1 MITELYSNSFYMLF
15 TILLFALAI
24 DLVIGEFPVKIHP
37 VVWIG
42 NMINFFKGKLLK
54 YDSKL
59 SGFILAVFVI
69 ILSSL
74 IVLVPLLLIKH
85 FLYINESMIYLFKL
99 FAILLLSSTFSVKL
113 LLSSARDVETDLKNN
128 NLNKARKAV
137 SYLVS
142 RNTSELNKEHI
153 ISAVIETL
161 TENIPDSYVSTIF
174 YYSLI
179 GVIAGLCGVNDFNVI
194 ILAVLAALLHRVI
207 DTLDS
212 MLGYKTEELENIGF
226 FSAKIDD
233 VLNYIPARF
242 SALVIIISAAMLR
255 LDWRKANYILRRD
268 ARNCDSPNSGY
279 TMASVAGALDIQ
291 LEKEGVY
298 TLGDGFNKLE
308 VDSIEKAIDLTRL
321 TIFLATLFF
330 MVIFLDIL
338 LWLI

>member
-42 NMINFFKGKLLK
+42 NLINFFKGKLLK
-54 YDSKL
+54 YDNKL
-59 SGFILAVFVI
+59 SGFILAVCVI

-212 MLGYKTEELENIGF
+212 MLGYKTDELENIGF

>member
-42 NMINFFKGKLLK
+42 NLINFFKGKLLK
-54 YDSKL
+54 YDNKL
-59 SGFILAVFVI
+59 SGFILAVCVI

-128 NLNKARKAV
+128 NMNKARKAV

-212 MLGYKTEELENIGF
+212 MLGYKTDELENIGF

-308 VDSIEKAIDLTRL
+308 VDTIEKAIDLTRL

>member
-24 DLVIGEFPVKIHP
+24 DLLIGEFPVKIHP
-37 VVWIG
+37 VVWVG
-42 NMINFFKGKLLK
+42 NLINFFKGILLK
-54 YDSKL
+54 HDNKL
-59 SGFILAVFVI
+59 SGFILAVCVI

-113 LLSSARDVETDLKNN
+113 LLSSARDVEIDLKNN

-142 RNTSELNKEHI
+142 RDTNELNKEHI

-174 YYSLI
+174 YYSLV

-212 MLGYKTEELENIGF
+212 MLGYKTEELKNIGF

-242 SALVIIISAAMLR
+242 SGLVIIISAAMLR

-279 TMASVAGALDIQ
+279 TMATVAGALDIQ

-308 VDSIEKAIDLTRL
+308 VDTIEKAIDLTRL